1 MHSFCAAPEAHGCEG
16 PDFSRAVRGA
26 IIDRALA
33 PEGVLRMDK
42 MIFLNIGWMSR
53 YAGVR
58 GDPISGGQK
67 YLARHG
73 YGHEMLNF
81 KPYAGKMYGTA
92 PVPHGTIR
100 LEKLGAPK
108 GADSEDRV
116 LVVWVARSLIVGW
129 YKNATVYRHSQLPPK
144 SSGHSYKGKPISYYV
159 TAAASDCKIVL
170 PADSRLFPV
179 PRAGKRK
186 QAMGRYTWFAEGTV
200 NRRFRADVLKY
211 VASEGNIL
219 VLGRKKRAQKLGATP
234 YQADPQKRT
243 EIERIAIG
251 RVTEHFKSQHYKV
264 SSHESDNL
272 GWDLSA
278 ILPEMGI
285 ELKLEVKGLS
295 GPDIAVELT
304 PNEYTMMKKHKH
316 DYRICVVTSCLEKK
330 KLAIFAYDEMRR
342 LWVDET
348 DRPLQIKEMKAA
360 RLRLL
365 PSKDWQEHGS
375 LRFPAA
381 PRA

>member
-108 GADSEDRV
+108 GADSVDRV

-251 RVTEHFKSQHYKV
+251 RVTEHFKSQH
-264 SSHESDNL
+264 
-272 GWDLSA
+272 
-278 ILPEMGI
+278 I
-285 ELKLEVKGLS
+285 KGLS

>member
-1 MHSFCAAPEAHGCEG
+1 MPLEGNKDWASAPAG
-16 PDFSRAVRGA
+16 
-26 IIDRALA
+26 L
-33 PEGVLRMDK
+33 LRMDK

-58 GDPISGGQK
+58 GDPISGGAK

-81 KPYAGKMYGTA
+81 KAYAGKMYGTA
-92 PVPHGTIR
+92 PVPHGTIK

-108 GADSEDRV
+108 GADSVDGV

-129 YKNATVYRHSQLPPK
+129 YKNATVYRHRRLPPK
-144 SSGHSYKGKPISYYV
+144 SSDHSYKGKPIRYYV
-159 TAAASDCKIVL
+159 TAAASDCKL
-170 PADSRLFPV
+170 LDPDARLGFPV
-179 PRAGKRK
+179 PRAWERK
-186 QAMGRYTWFAEGTV
+186 QAMGRFTWYADGKSNRAFRAKVFRCVDAEGSIPLFGSK
-200 NRRFRADVLKY
+200 N
-211 VASEGNIL
+211 
-219 VLGRKKRAQKLGATP
+219 RAQKVSSQ

-243 EIERIAIG
+243 RIEKAAID
-251 RVTEHFKSQHYKV
+251 RVTQYYESQHYKV

-272 GWDLSA
+272 GWDLIA

-295 GPDIAVELT
+295 GPAIAVELT
-304 PNEYTMMKKHKH
+304 PNEYTMMKKHTH

-365 PSKDWQEHGS
+365 PNNV
-375 LRFPAA
+375 
-381 PRA
+381 

>member
-1 MHSFCAAPEAHGCEG
+1 MHSFFAAPEAHGCEG

-108 GADSEDRV
+108 GADSVDRV

-144 SSGHSYKGKPISYYV
+144 ETLIK
-159 TAAASDCKIVL
+159 
-170 PADSRLFPV
+170 
-179 PRAGKRK
+179 
-186 QAMGRYTWFAEGTV
+186 
-200 NRRFRADVLKY
+200 
-211 VASEGNIL
+211 
-219 VLGRKKRAQKLGATP
+219 
-234 YQADPQKRT
+234 
-243 EIERIAIG
+243 
-251 RVTEHFKSQHYKV
+251 
-264 SSHESDNL
+264 
-272 GWDLSA
+272 LSA
-278 ILPEMGI
+278 FHNW
-285 ELKLEVKGLS
+285 S
-295 GPDIAVELT
+295 G
-304 PNEYTMMKKHKH
+304 
-316 DYRICVVTSCLEKK
+316 
-330 KLAIFAYDEMRR
+330 
-342 LWVDET
+342 
-348 DRPLQIKEMKAA
+348 
-360 RLRLL
+360 
-365 PSKDWQEHGS
+365 
-375 LRFPAA
+375 
-381 PRA
+381 